1 MDESKEWKTVN
12 KTKGKK
18 GKNQGF
24 IKKIIVDDDKNT
36 SEKQNNNTDLEENID
51 NGEQLQFSNYVMW
64 CHDVFNKNWNIDAY
78 EKLCEI
84 SDVSKFWRLFNN
96 IEKLG
101 FRVNNFFF
109 MKEGVDPIWEHPQ
122 NRNGGI
128 CSFKTDIDQALDLFE
143 KLCIR
148 MICNQLNDSFSD
160 DFNNDINGI
169 SFSPKN
175 NSAIIK
181 IWNKDKKNDLSV
193 SLSKDI
199 LDYCK
204 DMSIKYKE
212 NNPEY

>member
-1 MDESKEWKTVN
+1 MEESKEWKTVN
-12 KTKGKK
+12 KAKGKK
-18 GKNQGF
+18 VKNQHY
-24 IKKIIVDDDKNT
+24 IKKIIVDDDKNPPDKIEE
-36 SEKQNNNTDLEENID
+36 EKED
-51 NGEQLQFSNYVMW
+51 GETIKLHNYIMW
-64 CHDVFNKNWNIDAY
+64 CHDVFNKNWNIEAY
-78 EKLCEI
+78 ERLCKI
-84 SDVSKFWRLFNN
+84 SNVSEFWKLFNN

-101 FRVNNFFF
+101 YRVNNFFF
-109 MKEGVDPIWEHPQ
+109 MKDGIDPIWEHPL
-122 NRNGGI
+122 NRNGGV

-148 MICNQLNDSFSD
+148 MVCNQLTDSNDNEIND
-160 DFNNDINGI
+160 DINGI

-199 LDYCK
+199 LEYCK